1 MLSEDLK
8 TSERLLKKL
17 ETNRLFTK
25 RRFNYLSLSR
35 KSNTLSGGEF
45 QRLNLAN
52 SLASS
57 LIGTMYI
64 LDEPSIGLHAKDT
77 HKLMEIITKLKEIG
91 TR

>member
-1 MLSEDLK
+1 MLNDEDLI
-8 TSERLLKKL
+8 TSERLLN
-17 ETNRLFTK
+17 EIRNRIDYLL
-25 RRFNYLSLSR
+25 NVGLSYLSLSR

-64 LDEPSIGLHAKDT
+64 LG
-77 HKLMEIITKLKEIG
+77 
-91 TR
+91 